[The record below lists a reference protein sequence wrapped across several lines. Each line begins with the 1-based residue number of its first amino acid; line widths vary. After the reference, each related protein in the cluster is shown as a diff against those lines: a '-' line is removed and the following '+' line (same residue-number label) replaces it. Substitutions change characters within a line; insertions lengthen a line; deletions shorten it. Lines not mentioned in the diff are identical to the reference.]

1 MEREQTLISGLEE
14 VPLTFDCLGDALLG
28 VLHKGASDASTG
40 VLIIVGGRQYR
51 AGAHRQFVKLARY
64 LALHGIPVLRFDVR
78 GMGDSEGK
86 VRHFLSL
93 DEDIKAAV
101 SALQLQEPNLEKIVL
116 WGLCDGASAGIA
128 YAPSDRAVAGVMLVN
143 PWISTESGVAR
154 TYLRHYYRERFWDTG
169 FWRKIVKGQVNWR
182 ASLRSLA
189 QTAFRLRDRKTE
201 DARSTVILP
210 DIIFDALSAFKG
222 NTRILI
228 SDRDMTAREFED
240 EFNKRVGDG
249 RLPEGRSVQLI
260 RAAADHTFSD
270 PVAHEHL
277 AELTLA
283 WVREFS

>member
-1 MEREQTLISGLEE
+1 MIAW
-14 VPLTFDCLGDALLG
+14 VIALLG

-64 LALHGIPVLRFDVR
+64 LAFHGIPVLRFDVR
-78 GMGDSEGK
+78 GMGDSEGT

-93 DEDIKAAV
+93 DEDIKTAI
-101 SALQLQEPNLEKIVL
+101 SEFQQQEPNLDKIAL

-128 YAPSDRAVAGVMLVN
+128 YAPSDRSIAGVMLVN

-154 TYLRHYYRERFWDTG
+154 TYLRHYYRERFRDTG

-189 QTAFRLRDRKTE
+189 QTTLRLRDRNID
-201 DARSTVILP
+201 DARSAVILP
-210 DIIFDALSAFKG
+210 DIIFDALGAFEG

-249 RLPEGRSVQLI
+249 RLPEGRAGQLI

-270 PVAHEHL
+270 SRAHEHL